1 MTLGAFLASAVG
13 PLVIRALLA
22 VGFTAVTFAGVQTAV
37 NGLIASAQSNWAA
50 APAGVIQFASL
61 AGVPEGLGV
70 ICAAIVAR
78 LTLWVGVAS
87 TRLIFT
93 GKVA

>member
-1 MTLGAFLASAVG
+1 MTLGAFLAASIG

-22 VGFTAVTFAGVQTAV
+22 VGFTAVTFTGVQAAV
-37 NGLIASAQSNWAA
+37 NGLIASAQANWSA

-78 LTLWVGVAS
+78 LTLWLGVSA
-87 TRLIFT
+87 TRLVFT